1 MKTKKLIMAIF
12 AIAVVVT
19 TFTLSA
25 FALSPPAMN
34 YNEYSEPYY
43 GVGALTS
50 ADCDALYT
58 IMDSMDKL
66 GYFRFGKFLVVGRT
80 GSTTRLYIGD
90 GSAQLTIGD
99 TDIVISG
106 TDNTNHCFT
115 YAIMESGW
123 FNYAGV
129 TGGSQT
135 ITIPKANC
143 VLYSVAGML
152 YKNPDYTYGSG
163 TSAEIISQAELW
175 ATFADK
181 VLNYDTNLQNARDYG
196 YEAGYE
202 EGLEEGFNEG
212 QQSGLTQGYQ
222 QGYTAGEQIGYGNGY
237 NAGYQEG
244 AELGYD
250 LGYDEGYDDG
260 VASVPP
266 SQGGDVII
274 SESLDI
280 PSVITSIPSAI
291 RTMIDNGLDID
302 IFGINIGALLVSLLV
317 VAIVAVVIKF
327 LLAGGKK

>member
-143 VLYSVAGML
+143 VLYSAAGML
-152 YKNPDYTYGSG
+152 YKNPDYTYGLG
-163 TSAEIISQAELW
+163 TSPSIISQATEW
-175 ATFADK
+175 VTFADK
-181 VLNYDTNLQNARDYG
+181 VLNYETTLEDTQSAALAQGQQIG
-196 YEAGYE
+196 YQQGYTAGEQAGY
-202 EGLEEGFNEG
+202 G
-212 QQSGLTQGYQ
+212 